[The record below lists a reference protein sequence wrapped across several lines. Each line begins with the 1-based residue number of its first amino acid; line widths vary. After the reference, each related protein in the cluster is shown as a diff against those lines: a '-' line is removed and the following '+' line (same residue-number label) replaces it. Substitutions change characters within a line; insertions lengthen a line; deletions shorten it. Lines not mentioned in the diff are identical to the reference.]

1 MNNVRSYGLPEQVV
15 QAIQLVLSQYPQV
28 RSAVLYGSRAKGNF
42 REGSDIDLT
51 LKTDPSAD
59 TTLLLQIENQL
70 DELNTPYQF
79 DLSLFHHITNPA
91 LIEHISRV
99 GVNVYPVAN

>member
-1 MNNVRSYGLPEQVV
+1 M
-15 QAIQLVLSQYPQV
+15 

-51 LKTDPSAD
+51 LKTDPTAD
-59 TTLLLQIENQL
+59 KALLLQIENQL

-91 LIEHISRV
+91 LIEHINRV
-99 GVNVYPVAN
+99 GVNFYPVAN